1 MLRLF
6 TCVWI
11 PNDIKVKIEKLQKEL
26 MKQPI
31 KAKFVELENLHF
43 TVTFLGDIKE
53 KDVNMLETKLNS
65 SVKNVKSFHVKL
77 EGLKIIPNEDFIRVI
92 GVNIKDE
99 GRNVSNLIKE
109 VGKSID
115 GKYYETAK
123 LTLCR
128 VKKVYDKHSLKG
140 FIEKNRNVEIGI
152 FEVKNVSLVKSTL
165 TRKGPI
171 YETIHES
178 VLGN

>member
-11 PNDIKVKIEKLQKEL
+11 PNDIKLKIESLQKEL

-53 KDVNMLETKLNS
+53 KDLNMLKAKLDS
-65 SVKNVKSFHVKL
+65 SVKNVERFHVKL
-77 EGLKIIPNEDFIRVI
+77 EGLKIIPNEEFIRVI
-92 GVNIKDE
+92 GVKIKDE
-99 GRNVSNLIKE
+99 GKNVLNLIKK

-115 GKYYETAK
+115 GKYYGVAK

-128 VKKVYDKHSLKG
+128 VKKVYDKHSLKS
-140 FIEKNRNVEIGI
+140 FIEKNHNVEIGT
-152 FEVKNVSLVKSTL
+152 FEVKNVALVKSTL
-165 TRKGPI
+165 TRSGPI